1 MIYYNKSYTM
11 TVAFAVPPVSELS
24 NEAHEAEPLQG
35 PLEVNMKV
43 FITGMKLVT
52 LRTSVMWK
60 TAAL

>member
-1 MIYYNKSYTM
+1 M

-35 PLEVNMKV
+35 QLEVNMKV

>member
-1 MIYYNKSYTM
+1 M
-11 TVAFAVPPVSELS
+11 TVAFVVPPVSELS
-24 NEAHEAEPLQG
+24 NEADEAEPLQG

-52 LRTSVMWK
+52 LQTSVMWK